1 LDFTNSCI
9 CFVKSLIVKF
19 SITHLLKIKTARQVW
34 EPFGRTK
41 ANLAR
46 PGRFTALRSRGRVRV
61 HQHVDDYKGK
71 IDFMQK
77 DLHRLLRDPDL
88 IPSNKQ
94 TLLSSIA
101 NQAASMGMPCYL
113 VGGLAR
119 DLLLNKPVKD
129 LDIIV
134 EGDAIKLGEALVQK
148 HGGKLTPH
156 IKFRTAIWHFPSTF
170 ILHAQ
175 RSSLDLITARSET
188 YEQAGALPTIKPST
202 INDDIRRRDFTINA
216 IAIRL
221 DGDHFGELFDPLGGQ
236 NDLEQKLI
244 RVLHPRSFID
254 DPTRIFRAVRY
265 EQRYAFNLESETLN
279 LINPESLA
287 VISKLSG
294 ERIRHEL
301 DLIFEEENSLQM
313 ILRAGDLGIFKRIHS
328 ELPVFNP
335 DYSDFLEMDTILDIP
350 TSRTTMGFMLWLMDL
365 SEDVI
370 LSIAQR
376 LDFAS
381 DLTYAVWAASQLK
394 KSLPFLVNS
403 KPSIWT
409 FALEK
414 LPLLSIY
421 AVYLVSGEN
430 PLLDY
435 LSLWRHVKARTTG
448 DNLKARGI
456 PPGPRYKEILTQL
469 RAAWLDGNVK
479 NDKEEEELLN
489 TLL

>member
-1 LDFTNSCI
+1 
-9 CFVKSLIVKF
+9 
-19 SITHLLKIKTARQVW
+19 
-34 EPFGRTK
+34 
-41 ANLAR
+41 
-46 PGRFTALRSRGRVRV
+46 
-61 HQHVDDYKGK
+61 
-71 IDFMQK
+71 M
-77 DLHRLLRDPDL
+77 RDPNL

-94 TLLSSIA
+94 TLLLSVADQS
-101 NQAASMGMPCYL
+101 ASMGMPCYL
-113 VGGLAR
+113 VGGSVR
-119 DLLLNKPVKD
+119 DLLLNKPVND

-134 EGDAIKLGEALVQK
+134 EGDAIKLGETLVQK

-156 IKFRTAIWHFPSTF
+156 TKFRTAIWHPSTS
-170 ILHAQ
+170 LRA
-175 RSSLDLITARSET
+175 SLTSDTSTPDTSTPDTSTADTLDLITARKET
-188 YEQAGALPTIKPST
+188 YEHPGALPTIKPST
-202 INDDIRRRDFTINA
+202 IEDDIRRRDFTINA
-216 IAIRL
+216 MAIRL
-221 DGDHFGELFDPLGGQ
+221 DGDHFGELFDPLDGQ

-254 DPTRIFRAVRY
+254 DPTRIFRALRY
-265 EQRYAFNLESETLN
+265 EQRHTFNLEPETLN
-279 LINPESLA
+279 LINSESLA
-287 VISKLSG
+287 IISKLSG

-335 DYSDFLEMDTILDIP
+335 NYADFLEMDTTLDVP
-350 TSRTTMGFMLWLMDL
+350 ASRTTMGYILWLMDL
-365 SEDVI
+365 SESVI

-381 DLTYAVWAASQLK
+381 DLTHAIWGASQLK

-403 KPSIWT
+403 KPSTWA

-421 AVYLVSGEN
+421 AVYLVSREN
-430 PLLDY
+430 ALLDY
-435 LSLWRHVKARTTG
+435 LSLWRHIKPHTTG
-448 DNLKARGI
+448 DDLKERGLQ
-456 PPGPRYKEILTQL
+456 PGPRFGEILSQL

-479 NDKEEEELLN
+479 NDKDEEELLN